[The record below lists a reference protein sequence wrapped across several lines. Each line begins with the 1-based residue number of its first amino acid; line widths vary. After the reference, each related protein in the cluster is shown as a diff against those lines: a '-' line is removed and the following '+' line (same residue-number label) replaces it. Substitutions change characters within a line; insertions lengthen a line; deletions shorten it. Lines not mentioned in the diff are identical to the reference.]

1 MGPQL
6 KPKSLA
12 GRVMPSHL
20 STIGFAVE
28 TGDDFAR
35 LAEQISAKATEVQVK
50 AGRYLRWTGSG
61 GEELWLQLSSRRDLI
76 GMNPHFSGAS
86 RVRVGIVNRVTRPN
100 DTKLDGAL
108 HAWASPSD
116 DSPSAGDYPFVFDVP
131 DAAACLDLEIPSVA
145 EAQIAAFAHEVSVF
159 PSEEAFAASQTP
171 DSVQFADRS
180 FIPAGLFS
188 PDGVKDGPPAAEAIF
203 TGHVLQA
210 EQRANTVS
218 NQKFWWA
225 LVDTLGGTYDVVIDP
240 TLLEEPPIVG
250 GILSGSFWLSG
261 RLISYP
267 RRKKSWFGQL
277 LGGAG

>member
-1 MGPQL
+1 MRPQL
-6 KPKSLA
+6 NSGTLA
-12 GRVMPSHL
+12 GREMPSHL
-20 STIGFAVE
+20 STIGFSVE
-28 TGDDFAR
+28 TEEDFVR
-35 LAEQISAKATEVQVK
+35 LAEQISETATEVQVK
-50 AGRYLRWTGSG
+50 AGRYLRWVGSG

-86 RVRVGIVNRVTRPN
+86 RVRVGIVNRVARPN

-108 HAWASPSD
+108 QAWASPPGA
-116 DSPSAGDYPFVFDVP
+116 SPDEGDYPFVFDVP
-131 DAAACLDLEIPSVA
+131 DAAACSDLEIPGVA

-159 PSEEAFAASQTP
+159 PSEEEYSASQSP
-171 DSVQFADRS
+171 DGVRFADRS
-180 FIPAGLFS
+180 FIPSGLFS
-188 PDGVKDGPPAAEAIF
+188 PDGTKDGPPAAEAIF

-218 NQKFWWA
+218 DQKFWWA

-240 TLLEEPPIVG
+240 TLLDKPPAVG